1 MTKCVFG
8 SGVSNIESSV
18 FVNDYDITDIYCLAE
33 KVPSTNREAFF
44 EYLYPRATVHV
55 PAQSLEEYK
64 TTAPWSNFSNI
75 VALTEEDY
83 PAGINNLTPTLSQGE
98 GVIFNLQGQRING
111 LQKGLNIVDGKKV
124 FVK

>member
-44 EYLYPRATVHV
+44 EYLYPRATLHV

-75 VALTEEDY
+75 VAIAEGETD
-83 PAGINNLTPTLSQGE
+83 GISEIVNGKWSNSKS
-98 GVIFNLQGQRING
+98 IYNLQGQRING

-124 FVK
+124 WVR